1 MEPIDDGSRWSLDQP
16 ERQFVDTIVLGA
28 IAVLIGALLCFRGYV
43 TMRLIISL
51 FGAFVGFLLGAGLV
65 AGVTDSGMGQ
75 LALSW
80 LVGIVGA
87 VLFGVLA
94 YFSYQLAVIIGMA
107 GIGFT
112 IGTSVMTAVGPG
124 SQLATVAVGVVAA
137 IVLAVIAIATDLP
150 AIILVILT
158 ALAGASVTVTGI
170 MVIAGAIGLD
180 RLTVEGLGGEMS
192 RSWVWYVVYGVLA
205 LLGALAQFRALS
217 GRRRPMR
224 QQWSAPMPAPVAAR

>member
-1 MEPIDDGSRWSLDQP
+1 
-16 ERQFVDTIVLGA
+16 VDTIVLGA

-65 AGVTDSGMGQ
+65 AGVTDSGVGQ
-75 LALSW
+75 LAASW
-80 LVGIVGA
+80 LVGLVGA
-87 VLFGVLA
+87 VIFGVLA

-112 IGTSVMTAVGPG
+112 IGTSLMAAIGAG
-124 SQLATVAVGVVAA
+124 SQAATVAVGVIAA
-137 IVLAVIAIATDLP
+137 LVLAVIAVATDLP

-158 ALAGASVTVTGI
+158 ALAGASVTVTGV
-170 MVIAGAIGLD
+170 MVIAGAVGID
-180 RLTVEGLGGEMS
+180 RLTAESVGAEMS
-192 RSWVWYVVYGVLA
+192 RGWGWFVLYGVLA

-217 GRRRPMR
+217 GRPRPMR
-224 QQWSAPMPAPVAAR
+224 QQWGTPMPAPVPAR

>member
-1 MEPIDDGSRWSLDQP
+1 M
-16 ERQFVDTIVLGA
+16 VDNIVVGI
-28 IAVLIGALLCFRGYV
+28 IAVLVGALLCFRGYV

-65 AGVTDSGMGQ
+65 AGVTDSGFGQ

-87 VLFGVLA
+87 VLFGILA

-112 IGTSVMTAVGPG
+112 LGTSLMAVLGVG
-124 SQLATVAVGVVAA
+124 SQTATVAVGVVAA
-137 IVLAVIAIATDLP
+137 ILLAVIAIATDLP

-158 ALAGASVTVTGI
+158 ALAGASITLTGI
-170 MVIAGAIGLD
+170 MVIAGAVGLD
-180 RLTVEGLGGEMS
+180 RLTVEGVGAEMS
-192 RSWVWYVVYGVLA
+192 TGWIWYVVYAALA
-205 LLGALAQFRALS
+205 LLGALAQFRAIA

-224 QQWSAPMPAPVAAR
+224 QQWGAPMPAPVAAR